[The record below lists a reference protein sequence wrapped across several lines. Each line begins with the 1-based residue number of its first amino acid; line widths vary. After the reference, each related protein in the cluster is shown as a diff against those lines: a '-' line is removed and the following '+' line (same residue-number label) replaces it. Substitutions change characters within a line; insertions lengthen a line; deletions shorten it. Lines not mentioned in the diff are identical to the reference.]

1 MNTFFN
7 FETGKSVNP
16 LEKIT
21 SFYVSPYMPDNF
33 KLLNLDEKLADI
45 TDINAAVTPE
55 RHVVTVFPINHLIK
69 GDCIIKWS
77 SEVSFCINGKI
88 WCKIVADNCV
98 RVDTVR
104 F

>member
-7 FETGKSVNP
+7 FETRKSVNP

-33 KLLNLDEKLADI
+33 RLLALDEKIGEMSDVSI
-45 TDINAAVTPE
+45 GVTPE
-55 RHVVTVFPINHLIK
+55 KHIVSVFDIKFLIK
-69 GDCIIKWS
+69 GDCMIKWCS
-77 SEVSFCINGKI
+77 DVSFCINGKI
-88 WCKIVADNCV
+88 WCKIVSDNCV